1 MSLRGDELPSIVGEV
16 PGPASRAL
24 VDLLAQHECPAIT
37 ARRSRR
43 ASALGTVQDDPMVWK
58 EAVGACVRDV
68 DGNTYIDLTSG
79 FSVALLGHRHPA
91 VVTAI
96 QRQSDVLLHAMG
108 DAFPDRER
116 VLLLQ
121 ELAGLTP
128 DGLDVAILGTSGSDA
143 VDAAVK
149 TAVLATGRPGVVT
162 FDGSYH
168 GLALGVLP
176 LQGYRPAFAHPFEAI
191 THPHVHRLPWGC
203 EPEALTRLL
212 ARHSIGLVLAEP
224 ILGRGG
230 IHPPPTGWLVKIA
243 SASREAGALF
253 ALDEIQTG
261 LGRTGSWWAGTTEGV
276 VPDLMCVGK
285 ALGGGVPLSACLGTR
300 AVMDAW
306 GASDGEAIHTQTFLG
321 NPLACAAARA
331 SLAALTEVHA
341 PERCEER
348 GLMLQSA
355 LVPLG
360 LPLRGRGLMRAV
372 ELPADGLAVSR
383 ALQQRGI
390 LALPAGPTSLGL
402 LPPLCITDRQ
412 IDHVVNA
419 LGQVLSDLM

>member
-1 MSLRGDELPSIVGEV
+1 MNGEV
-16 PGPASRAL
+16 PGPGSQAL
-24 VDLLAQHECPAIT
+24 VDLLAEHECPAIT

-43 ASALGTVQDDPMVWK
+43 AADLGATQDDPMVWR

-79 FSVALLGHRHPA
+79 FTVALLGHRHPD
-91 VVTAI
+91 VVSAI

-116 VLLLQ
+116 ILLLQ
-121 ELAGLTP
+121 ELATLTP
-128 DGLDVAILGTSGSDA
+128 QGLDVAILGTSGSDA
-143 VDAAVK
+143 VDAVVK
-149 TAVLATGRPGVVT
+149 TALLATGRPGVVT

-176 LQGYRPAFAHPFEAI
+176 LQGYRPAFAHPFESI
-191 THPHVHRLPWGC
+191 THPHVHKLPWGC
-203 EPEALTRLL
+203 EPEALKRLL
-212 ARHSIGLVLAEP
+212 AHHAIGLVLAEP

-230 IHPPPTGWLVKIA
+230 IHPPAPGWLATIA
-243 SASREAGALF
+243 SLSREAGALF

-285 ALGGGVPLSACLGTR
+285 ALGGGVPLSACIGTR
-300 AVMDAW
+300 KVMDAW
-306 GASDGEAIHTQTFLG
+306 GASNGEAIHTQTFLG

-331 SLAALTEVHA
+331 SLAALRAVDA
-341 PERCEER
+341 PERCVER
-348 GLMLQSA
+348 GQQMERA
-355 LVPLG
+355 LLPLG

-372 ELPADGLAVSR
+372 ELPADGLTVSR
-383 ALQQRGI
+383 ALLQRGI

-402 LPPLCITDRQ
+402 LPPLCITDAQ
-412 IDHVVNA
+412 IDHTAAA
-419 LGQVLSDLM
+419 LGKVLGDLT